1 MSPLFYLK
9 YAFRALLRDRVRTFL
24 AVLCIAFGSM
34 SLTAM
39 VLLSSMIHD
48 AVVVDP
54 RAGLGGDVALGP
66 AREGVGPDF
75 TPQQMATLQDLR
87 NQGLLK
93 QFTLVRR
100 DNSRWLKTG
109 PGSHIYM
116 LTSEPTAVD
125 STTYPLVGEVHISD
139 PAGGTLAGA
148 IQAPLDAAITRDLA
162 DKLGLKVGD
171 SFTILGD
178 PLAKPAVLH
187 VGGIADR
194 VPGMRGDGVYY
205 SLDTA
210 RQMDGANVM
219 PNFALALWGQDRA
232 RATAALASQG
242 WEMLTAE
249 DASQDGS
256 AAADLFGFM
265 LKGAGLLGL
274 FVGGI
279 GVANTLQVVLA
290 RRRLEIATL
299 KTLGYKRRNLMVLFG
314 IETAMLGAAGGIL
327 GVLASLALSFALM
340 SILGGVGAFLLDWH
354 ADPLVLA
361 AGVLL
366 GIVTAMVFGL
376 YTIVRASSVRPATLL
391 REMPIKT
398 GWGERIAGF
407 GLLLILLAVSTAISI
422 MIMGSPID
430 GVAVMA
436 AALVG
441 LVVLTALLGGLL
453 LLALSLP
460 TPRMALLTMARR
472 NLKRSPMRAVFALI
486 ALFMGIF
493 TIGLATTVILSAR
506 DQLIARQSPETG
518 YNVSVYGKL
527 AGASAISQA
536 MTSSGVATPRGSIL
550 IPAQIEVGGK
560 PAPQLPYLDGRQP
573 GDTDWDVNITEGKL
587 AGQNGVLI
595 PDALRAAPYSLKIGD
610 PISASISPSQSVA
623 LTVVGFYA
631 PRTDIA
637 AMNKLGGG
645 GIIAWDEASHL
656 AGQDADV
663 LFMGQA
669 PEESLAQVTG
679 NLSRALPQA
688 NVVNQAD
695 LNDARNRAFEGLF
708 TFAVGLASL
717 ALVAGA
723 VLIANA
729 VGLAMVERR
738 REMGILKA
746 VGFTGGRVLN
756 TFLVES
762 ALLGLLAGLMGIA
775 GDFVAVNWINSQQ
788 ARADLSVSPLL
799 AALMVAVSIAL
810 AILATALVAWQ
821 PTRVRPLD
829 VLRNE

>member
-54 RAGLGGDVALGP
+54 RAGLGGDLALGP
-66 AREGVGPDF
+66 AREGIGQDF
-75 TPQQMATLQDLR
+75 TPQQVATLESLR
-87 NQGLLK
+87 TQGTIK
-93 QFTLVRR
+93 QYTLVRR
-100 DNSRWLKTG
+100 DNGRWIKTG

-116 LTSEPTAVD
+116 LTSSPTAVD
-125 STTYPLVGEVHISD
+125 PTTYPLVGEVHISD
-139 PAGGTLAGA
+139 PAGGTLAAA
-148 IQAPLDAAITRDLA
+148 IQTPLGTVITRDLA
-162 DKLGLKVGD
+162 GKLGLKVGD

-205 SLDTA
+205 SLNTA
-210 RQMDGANVM
+210 RQMDGANVA
-219 PNFALALWGQDRA
+219 PNFALALWGSDRA
-232 RATAALASQG
+232 KATAALAPQG
-242 WEMLTAE
+242 WSILTAE
-249 DASQDGS
+249 DFAQDGS
-256 AAADLFGFM
+256 AAANLFAFM
-265 LKGAGLLGL
+265 LKGAGILGL

-299 KTLGYKRRNLMVLFG
+299 KTLGYKRRNLMALFG
-314 IETAMLGAAGGIL
+314 VETAMLGAAGGVL
-327 GVLASLALSFALM
+327 GVLASLVLSFALM
-340 SILGGVGAFLLDWH
+340 SVLGGVGAFLLDWH

-376 YTIVRASSVRPATLL
+376 YTIVRASSVRPAMLL

-422 MIMGSPID
+422 MIMGSPVD
-430 GVAVMA
+430 GIGVVV

-441 LVVLTALLGGLL
+441 LVVLTAVLGGLL

-493 TIGLATTVILSAR
+493 AIGLATTVILSAR
-506 DQLIARQSPETG
+506 DQLIARQSPATG
-518 YNVSVYGKL
+518 YNVSVYGKE
-527 AGASAISQA
+527 AGAGAISQA
-536 MTSSGVATPRGSIL
+536 MASNGAATPRGSIL
-550 IPAQIEVGGK
+550 IPAQIEIGGK
-560 PAPQLPYLDGRQP
+560 PAPQLPYLDGRRP
-573 GDTDWDVNITEGKL
+573 ADADWDVNITQGKL
-587 AGQNGVLI
+587 ESQDSVLL
-595 PDALRAAPYSLKIGD
+595 PDSLQAAPASLKIGD
-610 PISASISPSQSVA
+610 TVKATISPSQTVTLSV
-623 LTVVGFYA
+623 TGFYK
-631 PRTDIA
+631 PRTDLTVI
-637 AMNKLGGG
+637 NKLGGG
-645 GIIAWDEASHL
+645 GIIAWDTASRL
-656 AGQDADV
+656 VGQDAGV
-663 LFMGQA
+663 QFVGQA
-669 PEESLAQVTG
+669 PEGQLPQITDSIAK
-679 NLSRALPQA
+679 ALPDA
-688 NVVNQAD
+688 NVINQAD
-695 LNDARNRAFEGLF
+695 INDARNRAFEGLF

-762 ALLGLLAGLMGIA
+762 ALLGLLAGVIGIC
-775 GDFVAVNWINSQQ
+775 GDIIAVNWINSQQ
-788 ARADLSVSPLL
+788 ARAALSVSPLL
-799 AALMVAVSIAL
+799 AAFMVAVSIAL

-821 PTRVRPLD
+821 PARVRPLE